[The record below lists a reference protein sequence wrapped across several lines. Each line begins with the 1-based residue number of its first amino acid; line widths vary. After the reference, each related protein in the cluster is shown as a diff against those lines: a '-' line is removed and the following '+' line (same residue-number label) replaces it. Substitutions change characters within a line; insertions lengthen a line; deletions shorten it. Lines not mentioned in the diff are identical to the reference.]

1 MSRFIDDNKP
11 FTEEDI
17 EYLQTRPDGEYRISL
32 NQARFGDLSDEEKS
46 EVASQKDADD
56 EHDAQEAA
64 EYEQAIADSELEFDD
79 DVIAKVEPLSYNE
92 LRQAAKKH
100 DLDAGGTKEELQDR
114 LLEFYQEQKEA
125 STTVPV
131 IND

>member
-17 EYLQTRPDGEYRISL
+17 KYLQTRPDGEYRISL
-32 NQARFGDLSDEEKS
+32 NQANFGDLSDDEKS
-46 EVASQKDADD
+46 EVAAQKDADD
-56 EHDAQEAA
+56 EFDAQEDA
-64 EYEQAIADSELEFDD
+64 EFEQAVADSELEFDD

-100 DLDAGGTKEELQDR
+100 DLDASGTKEELQDR
-114 LLEFYQEQKEA
+114 MLEFYQEQKDK

>member
-17 EYLQTRPDGEYRISL
+17 EYLQTRSDGEYRISL

-56 EHDAQEAA
+56 EFDAQEDA
-64 EYEQAIADSELEFDD
+64 EIEQAIADSELEFDD

-100 DLDAGGTKEELQDR
+100 DLDASGTKEELQDR

>member
-1 MSRFIDDNKP
+1 MSRYIDDNKP
-11 FTEEDI
+11 YTEEEI
-17 EYLQTRPDGEYRISL
+17 EYLRTRPDGEFRIQL
-32 NQARFGDLSDEEKS
+32 NEARFGELSDDEKA
-46 EVASQKDADD
+46 EVSDQKDSDD
-56 EHDAQEAA
+56 QHDADEDA
-64 EYEQAIADSELEFDD
+64 EFEQAQADAELEFDD

-100 DLDAGGTKEELQDR
+100 DLDASGTKEELQDR
-114 LLEFYQEQKEA
+114 LLEFYQEQKDK

>member
-56 EHDAQEAA
+56 EFDAQEDA
-64 EYEQAIADSELEFDD
+64 EIEQAIADSELEFDD

-100 DLDAGGTKEELQDR
+100 DLDASGTKEELQDR

>member
-17 EYLQTRPDGEYRISL
+17 EYLKTRPDGEYRISL

-56 EHDAQEAA
+56 EYDAQEAA

-131 IND
+131 INN

>member
-1 MSRFIDDNKP
+1 MSRYIDDNKP
-11 FTEEDI
+11 FTEEEI
-17 EYLQTRPDGEYRISL
+17 EYLRTRPDGEFRISL
-32 NQARFGDLSDEEKS
+32 NEARFGELSDDEKA
-46 EVASQKDADD
+46 EVSDQKDSDD
-56 EHDAQEAA
+56 QHDADEDA
-64 EYEQAIADSELEFDD
+64 EFEQAQADAELEFDD

-100 DLDAGGTKEELQDR
+100 DLDASGTKEELQDR
-114 LLEFYQEQKEA
+114 LLEFYQEQKDK